1 MKYYLIAGEA
11 SGDLHGSNLMK
22 ELKKLDDRADFRF
35 FGGEL
40 MQQAGGKLVKHY
52 REMAFMGIWNVVKN
66 IATIKKNLEHCK
78 TDLLKFKPDVL
89 ILIDY
94 PGFNLRMAEFAKKNG
109 IKVFYYIAPKVWAWK
124 EYRVKQIRNNVDE
137 LFTILPFETEYF
149 RKHGIEVKY
158 VGNPILD
165 AISAFKQQSGD
176 TESFRKSNNL
186 DQRPIVALLAG
197 SRKQEVNYM
206 LPVMVQ
212 AALSFSDFQFVVAGV
227 DVLDKK
233 LYESYLAGSS
243 VKIVF
248 NQTYKLLENAYAA
261 LVSSGTATLETALFK
276 VPQVVLYKVEGGWL
290 VHAVM
295 KKFVLKIKWVSLP
308 NLILNKGTLKEILQV
323 ELTVKNV
330 MEDLKRLCFDLD
342 YRENIIK
349 DYNELE
355 KKIGSPGS
363 SAIAALKMIECLNA

>member
-22 ELKKLDDRADFRF
+22 ELKKLDDGADFRF

-212 AALSFSDFQFVVAGV
+212 AASSFSDFQFVVAGV

-308 NLILNKGTLKEILQV
+308 NLILNKGALKEILQV

-355 KKIGSPGS
+355 KKMGSPGS
-363 SAIAALKMIECLNA
+363 SSIAALKMIECLNV